1 MREDALQAKVMLWW
15 DAHCEEFGAKPSELA
30 HIPNGLISAR
40 MKNKVIP
47 LGVRKGYPDLMMP
60 IPRGIYH
67 GLFIELKA
75 PDVDVERGLS
85 REQKAVLKRLS
96 DRGYL
101 AVAVNDFD
109 TVVRIISNYLRGVLC
124 Q

>member
-1 MREDALQAKVMLWW
+1 MREDVLQAKIMLWW
-15 DAHCEEFGAKPSELA
+15 DAHCEDFDAKPSELA

-40 MKNKVIP
+40 LKNKVVP
-47 LGVRKGYPDLMMP
+47 LGVRRGYPDLMMP

-75 PDVDVERGLS
+75 PDVDVGRGLS
-85 REQKAVLKRLS
+85 REQRVVLKRLS

-101 AVAVNDFD
+101 AVAINDFD
-109 TVVRIISNYLRGVLC
+109 TAVRVITDYLRGELC